1 MSGILI
7 FAAGMV
13 AGVIV
18 GALILAL
25 VSAGGN
31 DDDEN

>member
-7 FAAGMV
+7 FLAGMV

-18 GALILAL
+18 GALIIAL
-25 VSAGGN
+25 VSAGGHN
-31 DDDEN
+31 DES